1 MMNTNIRIQQ
11 IQVSGIRRFDEA
23 ISQIPDIIRL
33 TVGEPDLPTHPKSRK
48 KSGNSSY
55 S

>member
-33 TVGEPDLPTHPKSRK
+33 TVGEPDLPTPSHVK
-48 KSGNSSY
+48 KDGNSSY

>member
-33 TVGEPDLPTHPKSRK
+33 TVGEPDLPTPKSRK